1 MKEYIKMISVL
12 TAIAAVCGLLLSAVK
27 KGTEKRIE
35 EQILYNVQGPAIK
48 DLFGYTEKIDEIM
61 PKIIGNRQEI
71 TLNEQKQS
79 VFVDK
84 KDDKPKAIA
93 FESNAMGFGDKI
105 VVLVGFDLEKDLLT
119 GIGIIT
125 HKETPG
131 LGARVTES
139 VFRDNFKGK
148 TLTEKFKVKQDD
160 GIVDAIS
167 GATISSRAVCA
178 AVEKSI
184 ALYPAVKENITKKN

>member
-1 MKEYIKMISVL
+1 MKEYIKMILVL

-35 EQILYNVQGPAIK
+35 EQILYNVQGPAVK

-71 TLNEQKQS
+71 TVNEQKQS

-105 VVLVGFDLEKDLLT
+105 EVLVGFDLEKDLLT

-148 TLTEKFKVKQDD
+148 TLTEKFKVKQDN

-184 ALYPAVKENITKKN
+184 ALYPAIKENIKKKN